1 MFKITAK
8 TNGHDRKSQLS
19 YEIIK
24 PATMTLIRLEA
35 VLLVMLGNVKLNC

>member
-8 TNGHDRKSQLS
+8 TNLYDRKAQLS

-24 PATMTLIRLEA
+24 PATMTLVRLEA